1 MDTSTVLLMVLL
13 GAATALCAVAV
24 WGIVEV
30 VKTARSIR
38 VLADDLGARAIPFI
52 EKADV
57 TLDAINVE
65 LLRIDEIVTRVEEV
79 TDRVSS
85 TSRTVQ
91 EVANA
96 PAEIVSDLAQRVRHA
111 WRARRHSTS

>member
-1 MDTSTVLLMVLL
+1 MDTATVLLMVLL
-13 GAATALCAVAV
+13 GAAIALCAVAV
-24 WGIVEV
+24 WGVTEV
-30 VKTARSIR
+30 VKTARSARI
-38 VLADDLGARAIPFI
+38 LIDDLDTHVIPFI

-57 TLDAINVE
+57 TLDAINIE

-91 EVANA
+91 GVANA
-96 PAEIVSDLAQRVRHA
+96 PVEMVSDIAQRVRKA
-111 WRARRHSTS
+111 WSTRRHSTS